1 MTKFVVVVLKHVL
14 TCVSD
19 TVAVMA
25 GYADVIVLRHPEPG
39 AVSVSCNREI
49 IFWQRFHKHFR

>member
-1 MTKFVVVVLKHVL
+1 MTKFVVFVLKHLL

-39 AVSVSCNREI
+39 AVSVSSNKEI
-49 IFWQRFHKHFR
+49 ILYQKMKQTF